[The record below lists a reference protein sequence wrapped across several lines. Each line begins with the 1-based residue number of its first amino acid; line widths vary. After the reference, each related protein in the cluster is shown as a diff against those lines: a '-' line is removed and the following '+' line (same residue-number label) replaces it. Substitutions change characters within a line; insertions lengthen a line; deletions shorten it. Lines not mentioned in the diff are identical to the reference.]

1 MVETQDVVGS
11 QDGVG
16 VELLAMDYLAEVEAD
31 LLAMDYL
38 GGAEADLLAVDY
50 LGEVEVVV
58 LVVVLAVVLVQ
69 EPLHLRWI
77 RHNHLSR

>member
-1 MVETQDVVGS
+1 VVETQDVVGS

-16 VELLAMDYLAEVEAD
+16 AELLAMDYLAEVEAD
-31 LLAMDYL
+31 LLAMDCL

-58 LVVVLAVVLVQ
+58 LVVVLVQ
-69 EPLHLRWI
+69 EPLHLRCI
-77 RHNHLSR
+77 RQNHLSR